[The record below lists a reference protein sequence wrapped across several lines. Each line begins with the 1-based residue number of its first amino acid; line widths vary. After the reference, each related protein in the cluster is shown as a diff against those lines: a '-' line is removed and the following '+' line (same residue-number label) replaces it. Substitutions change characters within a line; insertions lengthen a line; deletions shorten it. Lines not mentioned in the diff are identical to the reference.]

1 MLRMKSFFITCLLLL
16 LFVVSYTQN
25 IGVGTNNPI
34 TRAKLEVWGGSGIGT
49 TTGLMGDARAISLH
63 RNYPGIGFNQ
73 YNDNTNTYR
82 YLYAGYAA
90 LWNVIHDDPGL
101 SQGLDF
107 TIYPSGADN
116 ALLPGTTRQWR
127 FTSNNRFQIQ
137 STGAGGSA
145 ILDVGRGTGGDG
157 AALFFGTN
165 YNSHFNYSTT
175 ENTYIR
181 GGKSSSKVILNDITG
196 GKVVLGGGAA
206 TVGVNTDYYVPPT
219 TLEVRQSTG
228 GMELSNSS
236 YPNLAWEWRVAN
248 GSPANYYAYYGGAV
262 RTYFSY
268 VDGSLHPISDA
279 RLKTNIE
286 NLAPV
291 LEGLMQ
297 LQPVTYMM
305 KDAVKGQQR
314 SIGFIAQEVQKIF
327 PLLVSHNMPGPDE
340 LMGLNYAGFGVI
352 AVKGIQEEQA
362 QIDNLD
368 KQLSEIDK
376 RLRILE
382 QKLANQNH

>member
-1 MLRMKSFFITCLLLL
+1 MKFIFITGLLIH
-16 LFVVSYTQN
+16 LFGVAYTQN
-25 IGVGTNNPI
+25 IGIGTNSAI
-34 TRAKLEVWGGSGIGT
+34 TRARLEVWGGSGSGT

-63 RNYPGIGFNQ
+63 RNYPAIGFNQ
-73 YNDNTNTYR
+73 YNDNTNISR
-82 YLYAGYAA
+82 YLYSGFAA
-90 LWNVIHDDPGL
+90 LWQCIHDDPGL

-107 TIYPSGADN
+107 TIFPNGADN
-116 ALLPGTTRQWR
+116 ATLPVTTRQWH
-127 FTSNNRFQIQ
+127 FSSNNRLQIQ
-137 STGAGGSA
+137 STGLGGSA

-165 YNSHFNYSTT
+165 YNSHFYYSTT

-181 GGKSSSKVILNDITG
+181 GGKASSKVILNDIPG
-196 GKVVLGGGAA
+196 GKVVLGGGGA

-219 TLEVRQSTG
+219 TLEIRQYTG
-228 GMELSNSS
+228 GMELSNSG

-286 NLAPV
+286 GLAPV
-291 LEGLMQ
+291 LDGVMQ

-305 KDAVKGQQR
+305 KDAAKGQQR
-314 SIGFIAQEVQKIF
+314 SIGFIAQEIQKIF
-327 PLLVSHNMPGPDE
+327 PLLVSHNMPGPNE
-340 LMGLNYAGFGVI
+340 MMGLNYAGFAVI
-352 AVKGIQEEQA
+352 AIKGIQEEQV

-368 KQLSEIDK
+368 KQLSDIDK

-382 QKLANQNH
+382 QKLINPNH

>member
-1 MLRMKSFFITCLLLL
+1 MKSFFIICLLQLH
-16 LFVVSYTQN
+16 FAVSYTQN

-34 TRAKLEVWGGSGIGT
+34 TRAKLEVWGASGIGT

-63 RNYPGIGFNQ
+63 RNYPAIGFNL
-73 YNDNTNTYR
+73 YNDNTNTNR
-82 YLYAGYAA
+82 YLYSGYAA
-90 LWNVIHDDPGL
+90 LWKCIHDDPGL
-101 SQGLDF
+101 AQGLDF
-107 TIYPSGADN
+107 TIYPSGADDGF
-116 ALLPGTTRQWR
+116 LPNTSRQWH
-127 FTSNNRFQIQ
+127 FTSNNRFMIQ
-137 STGAGGSA
+137 STGVGGSA

-157 AALFFGTN
+157 TAMFIGTN
-165 YNSHFNYSTT
+165 NNSHFNYSTG

-181 GGKSSSKVILNDITG
+181 GGKASSKVILNDIAG

-206 TVGVNTDYYVPPT
+206 TVGVNTDYYIPPT

-228 GMELSNSS
+228 GMELTNSS

-286 NLAPV
+286 TLAPV
-291 LEGLMQ
+291 LDGLMQ

-340 LMGLNYAGFGVI
+340 MMGLNYAGFGVI
-352 AVKGIQEEQA
+352 AIKGIQEEQV

-368 KQLSEIDK
+368 KQLSDIDK
-376 RLRILE
+376 RLRIVE
-382 QKLANQNH
+382 QKLANQNR